1 MRQKYWSAIFSF
13 VLLTAKLDVQFGIFS
28 PWPQNTYA
36 FVAGILKKAESAT
49 IKAFFVADSASNMLI
64 LNVFCIFAV
73 REGFLQRGYTAR
85 FL

>member
-1 MRQKYWSAIFSF
+1 MRQECWSAIFSF

-49 IKAFFVADSASNMLI
+49 IKAFFVADSASNILI
-64 LNVFCIFAV
+64 LNVFCIFVV
-73 REGFLQRGYTAR
+73 RKGL
-85 FL
+85 